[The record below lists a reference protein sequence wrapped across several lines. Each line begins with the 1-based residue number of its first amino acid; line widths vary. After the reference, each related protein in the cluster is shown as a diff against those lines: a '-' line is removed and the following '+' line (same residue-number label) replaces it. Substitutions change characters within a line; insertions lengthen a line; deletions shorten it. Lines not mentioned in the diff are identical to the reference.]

1 MNPSADAIGPTGD
14 RTDDRTDERTSDRA
28 GDHRT
33 FVLIPG
39 AGCTAW
45 YWHRVVPLLRAA
57 GHEAIAVD
65 LPGDDP
71 AAGLPEYARLVEG
84 AIGRRGNVVLVAMS
98 LGGFTAP
105 LVAAKVPVSA
115 IVFVNAMIPRPGE
128 TPGAWWDDTGWS
140 EARVAAA
147 ERGGYSP
154 EFDLSAYFLHD
165 VPPDVAA
172 AGEPYQRPE
181 ADAAF
186 ASACDFDR
194 WPPDAT
200 IRAVAG
206 ADDRF
211 FPVAFQQAL
220 ARDRLGI
227 EADVLPGGHLIALAH
242 PAELADYLLAL

>member
-1 MNPSADAIGPTGD
+1 MNARADDTGPVGD
-14 RTDDRTDERTSDRA
+14 SNGEP
-28 GDHRT
+28 RT

-39 AGCTAW
+39 AGGTAW
-45 YWHRVVPLLRAA
+45 YWHRVVPLLQAA

-71 AAGLPEYARLVEG
+71 AAGLPEYASLVAA
-84 AIGRRGNVVLVAMS
+84 AIGRRDNIVLVAMS

-105 LVAAKVPVSA
+105 LAAAKVPVGA
-115 IVFVNAMIPRPGE
+115 LVFVNAMIPRPGE
-128 TPGAWWDDTGWS
+128 TPGAWWDNTGWS
-140 EARVAAA
+140 DARVAAA
-147 ERGGYSP
+147 KQGGYP
-154 EFDLSAYFLHD
+154 TDFDLAAYFLHD

-186 ASACDFDR
+186 GSVCDFGA
-194 WPPDAT
+194 WPAVS

-211 FPVAFQQAL
+211 FPVGFQQAL
-220 ARDRLGI
+220 ARNRLGI
-227 EADVLPGGHLIALAH
+227 EADVLPGGHLIALAQ
-242 PAELADYLLAL
+242 PASLASYLLSV

>member
-1 MNPSADAIGPTGD
+1 MSASTGL
-14 RTDDRTDERTSDRA
+14 TSDSA
-28 GDHRT
+28 GQRRT

-39 AGCTAW
+39 AGGTAW
-45 YWHRVVPLLRAA
+45 YWHRVVPLLREA

-71 AAGLPEYARLVEG
+71 TAGLPEYARLVAS
-84 AIGRRGNVVLVAMS
+84 AIGSRDNVVLVAMS

-115 IVFVNAMIPRPGE
+115 IVFVNAMIPRPSE
-128 TPGAWWDDTGWS
+128 TPGEWWDDTGWS
-140 EARVAAA
+140 DARVAAA
-147 ERGGYSP
+147 KRGGYSA
-154 EFDLSAYFLHD
+154 EFDLAVYFLHD
-165 VPPDVAA
+165 VPPDIAA

-181 ADAAF
+181 ADVAF
-186 ASACDFDR
+186 GSACDFSA
-194 WPPDAT
+194 WPPAA

-242 PAELADYLLAL
+242 PAELASYLLAL